1 VGLIYGSAELENASV
16 VREMV
21 REREREREK
30 VRANG
35 GSAARSY
42 YMKGQAEQPE

>member
-1 VGLIYGSAELENASV
+1 MGAGSAELENVSV

-21 REREREREK
+21 REREREK